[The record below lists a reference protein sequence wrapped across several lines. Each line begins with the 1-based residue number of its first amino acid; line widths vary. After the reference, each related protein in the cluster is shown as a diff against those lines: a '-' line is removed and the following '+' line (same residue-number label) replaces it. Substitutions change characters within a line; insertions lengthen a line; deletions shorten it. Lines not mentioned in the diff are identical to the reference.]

1 MKKTIFAL
9 VMAALLML
17 APAAL
22 ADGAA
27 TMPTPD
33 TYCWDFSTL
42 FDDASGKDI
51 VACEAGTYAEVATDI
66 WEGNS
71 VKLELEIDGDGMSV
85 GKIRFSA
92 ISYDGAVYVNQM
104 NAGKFRAFHLT
115 NPNDYELCL
124 TIEGWMVA
132 PGASPNGWAD
142 VVNARFYT
150 DDMLKVNVP
159 TENEWDD
166 EDTVFIIP
174 ENFSGWVVLPQTAVN
189 VYGME
194 IDDVQGT
201 YRFPYSEEDSW
212 SSRFDENSPVSEFY
226 QIGIRFGLYMPD
238 DEHDLVSFY
247 IDRIFNG
254 GEGAEIPAYAGDEQ
268 LTTPAP
274 LDPSDS
280 SAPNSSAPAAS
291 ATAGTDSTKAPAAS
305 ATQAPT
311 DGNSTTTI
319 IIVVAVV
326 VVVAAAVVIAVVVS
340 KKKKAQ

>member
-1 MKKTIFAL
+1 MKKTVFAL
-9 VMAALLML
+9 VTAMLLML

-22 ADGAA
+22 ADGTV

-42 FDDASGKDI
+42 FDDASGEEI
-51 VACEAGTYAEVATDI
+51 VTCEPGTYAEVATDI

-71 VKLELEIDGDGMSV
+71 VKLEMEIDGDGMSA

-92 ISYDGAVYVNQM
+92 ISYEGAVYVNQM

-132 PGASPNGWAD
+132 PGANPNGWAD

-159 TENEWDD
+159 TENEWED

-174 ENFSGWVVLPQTAVN
+174 ENFSGWVVLPQTAIN

-201 YRFPYSEEDSW
+201 YRFPFGEEDSW
-212 SSRFDENSPVSEFY
+212 SSRFDEESPVSEFY

-238 DEHDLVSFY
+238 DEHDLISFY

-254 GEGAEIPAYAGDEQ
+254 GEGVEIPAYAGDEQ

-280 SAPNSSAPAAS
+280 SAPDAS
-291 ATAGTDSTKAPAAS
+291 ATAGADATTAVSAS
-305 ATQAPT
+305 AEPQDPV
-311 DGNSTTTI
+311 DSNNTTTI